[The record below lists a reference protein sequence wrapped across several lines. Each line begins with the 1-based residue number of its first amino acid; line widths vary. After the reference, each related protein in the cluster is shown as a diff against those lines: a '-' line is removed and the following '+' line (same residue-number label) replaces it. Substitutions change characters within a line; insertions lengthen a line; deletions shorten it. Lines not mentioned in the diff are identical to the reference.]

1 MRMPKMERRNA
12 GTEFL
17 KECIA
22 DALIKLMSTRP
33 FDKITS
39 TEITNLANVGRATYF
54 RQFSSKEDV
63 LSYKIKLLWNRWAD
77 AHHIEKQDIYHV
89 DNLETIFEFIYSIR
103 QINDVLQKA
112 DKTDVLLLSLGAGL
126 GINEPE
132 DPYEL
137 YRYRF
142 FTMGMSMVLYEWIK
156 REYRE
161 SPQALISYLKE
172 HAVLFV

>member
-1 MRMPKMERRNA
+1 MPKVERRNA

-22 DALIKLMSTRP
+22 DSLIKLMGTRP

-54 RQFSSKEDV
+54 RQFNSKEDV
-63 LSYKIKLLWNRWAD
+63 LSYKIKLLWSRWAEE
-77 AHHIEKQDIYHV
+77 HHIEKREVYDL
-89 DNLETIFEFIYSIR
+89 DDLETFFEFIYSIR
-103 QINDVLQKA
+103 QLNDLLQKA
-112 DKTDVLLLSLGAGL
+112 DKMNVLLLSLGSGL

-132 DPYEL
+132 DPFEL

-156 REYRE
+156 RDYKE
-161 SPQALISYLKE
+161 SPRELIAYLKE
-172 HAVLFV
+172 HAVPFT